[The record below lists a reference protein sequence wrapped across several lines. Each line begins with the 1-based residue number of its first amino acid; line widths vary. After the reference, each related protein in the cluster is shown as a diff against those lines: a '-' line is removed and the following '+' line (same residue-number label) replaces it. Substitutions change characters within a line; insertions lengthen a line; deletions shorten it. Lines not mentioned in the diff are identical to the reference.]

1 MLRLWTRIIRRNKI
15 IEQVVTVSSL
25 PEETSAVEEALQ
37 AACVALDIA
46 RPMWLTL
53 NDKDM
58 EEYRRTT
65 LTQDNFMED
74 IRFDRMEIEILEEEE

>member
-15 IEQVVTVSSL
+15 IEQAVTASSL
-25 PEETSAVEEALQ
+25 PEEPSAVAEALH
-37 AACVALDIA
+37 AACVELDIA

-65 LTQDNFMED
+65 LTQDNFLED